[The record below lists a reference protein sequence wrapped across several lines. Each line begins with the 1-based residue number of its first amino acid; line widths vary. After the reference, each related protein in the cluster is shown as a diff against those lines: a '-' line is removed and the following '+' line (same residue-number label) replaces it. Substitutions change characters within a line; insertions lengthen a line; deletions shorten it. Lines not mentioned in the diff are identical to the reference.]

1 MKAFRAVFLLV
12 RLCLKTCL
20 IKVDSFLIVKLEKS
34 YLEAGHP
41 PEVGHAGDGVGQLL
55 DLVEVVQHAGRAVHV
70 PHGGGLSSP
79 AAGD

>member
-1 MKAFRAVFLLV
+1 M
-12 RLCLKTCL
+12 
-20 IKVDSFLIVKLEKS
+20 KLENS
-34 YLEAGHP
+34 NLEAGHP